1 MGIPGLTTF
10 IERAG
15 VGEHVHLTPNDERR
29 RMPQV
34 IIGDALALVGY
45 LSISSNDLNLTVADC
60 YLLQ

>member
-10 IERAG
+10 VERAG

-34 IIGDALALVGY
+34 IIGDALALVSY
-45 LSISSNDLNLTVADC
+45 FEHFIK
-60 YLLQ
+60 